1 MRDSDVNPAAERA
14 ATVDRSVIRTT
25 APVLRDEHREDWITR
40 AIEQQA
46 AKIPSSVFLT
56 AAMLAAGLSLGL
68 ELAGRRRASRFVGMW
83 PPTLLTMGVYN
94 KMVKMLGA
102 R

>member
-1 MRDSDVNPAAERA
+1 MPENDVNPAAEA
-14 ATVDRSVIRTT
+14 AAAVDRSVVRTSP
-25 APVLRDEHREDWITR
+25 PVRREEHQEDWMTR
-40 AIEQQA
+40 SIEQQA
-46 AKIPSSVFLT
+46 AKIPSSAFLT
-56 AAMLAAGLSLGL
+56 AAMLAAGVSLGL

-94 KMVKMLGA
+94 KMVKLLGA